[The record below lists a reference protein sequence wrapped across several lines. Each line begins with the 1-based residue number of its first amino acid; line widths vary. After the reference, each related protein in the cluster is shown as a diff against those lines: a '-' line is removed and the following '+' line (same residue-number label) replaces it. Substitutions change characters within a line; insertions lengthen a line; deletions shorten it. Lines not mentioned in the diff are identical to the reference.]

1 MQIKQLI
8 VIAICLIGI
17 AKVQTAGSQELNPIE
32 QAQQLIDQGDP
43 EKAITILR
51 KLQPKLEGIPAFDYV
66 FGLACV
72 DTGRNVEAIFA
83 LERVI
88 DTIPDHGPAR
98 AELAKAYLALG
109 ETDDAKKQF
118 EKVKELPDIPPEAQQ
133 TIERYLSSI
142 ELFHDRTR
150 LTFRP
155 WLKLGVGIDT
165 I

>member
-17 AKVQTAGSQELNPIE
+17 TKIQTAGSQELNPIE

-98 AELAKAYLALG
+98 TRPLG
-109 ETDDAKKQF
+109 
-118 EKVKELPDIPPEAQQ
+118 P
-133 TIERYLSSI
+133 R
-142 ELFHDRTR
+142 RR
-150 LTFRP
+150 
-155 WLKLGVGIDT
+155 
-165 I
+165 

>member
-1 MQIKQLI
+1 MKIKQLFI
-8 VIAICLIGI
+8 ITITFIGTSVI
-17 AKVQTAGSQELNPIE
+17 QTTSSQEINPIE
-32 QAQQLIDQGDP
+32 QAQQLIDQGNP

-51 KLQPKLEGIPAFDYV
+51 KLQPKFEGIPAFDYV

-72 DTGRNVEAIFA
+72 DTGRNAEAIFA

-133 TIERYLSSI
+133 TIEKIGRA
-142 ELFHDRTR
+142 H
-150 LTFRP
+150 
-155 WLKLGVGIDT
+155 V
-165 I
+165 